1 MSLGAGVWTSC
12 VKLCSAWKPSKMDKC
27 RPSGGHE
34 TCPGILP
41 DSTGKKQ
48 RKFLK
53 LKDAV
58 KLISGKCTY
67 LENEEI
73 MLMNVEETLSNCTWD
88 VLGRCRWKKILS
100 WKITEYVID
109 AAPASEQW
117 LKNFCCQRK
126 TLALQK
132 LLNALELQFHPG
144 TWPKSSQ
151 HLVFEIVRKSQCLGP
166 TEHVAGF
173 GNLMYRKKWCS
184 FYWWESNFFNAH
196 WQLFPQFC
204 CMWHT
209 FTKPWEAF
217 SKQTVAWGSI

>member
-1 MSLGAGVWTSC
+1 MNLPFLNTHLNLTDIPWFPNLIPRHFSNVPGTWTFISR
-12 VKLCSAWKPSKMDKC
+12 C
-27 RPSGGHE
+27 RRLNFMRQALQCMEAKQNGQVPIEWWPRNVSRHS
-34 TCPGILP
+34 TTILREE
-41 DSTGKKQ
+41 KQ

-73 MLMNVEETLSNCTWD
+73 MLMNVEETASNCTWD

-100 WKITEYVID
+100 WKTTECVID

-144 TWPKSSQ
+144 TWQKSSR
-151 HLVFEIVRKSQCLGP
+151 HLVFEIVRKSQCLGS

-173 GNLMYRKKWCS
+173 GNLM
-184 FYWWESNFFNAH
+184 
-196 WQLFPQFC
+196 
-204 CMWHT
+204 
-209 FTKPWEAF
+209 
-217 SKQTVAWGSI
+217 

>member
-1 MSLGAGVWTSC
+1 MVSQFDTTTLLQCHSVQASELHASSFAVHGSQAKWTSAGR
-12 VKLCSAWKPSKMDKC
+12 VVATKRVPAFND
-27 RPSGGHE
+27 
-34 TCPGILP
+34 
-41 DSTGKKQ
+41 DSTRKKQ

-73 MLMNVEETLSNCTWD
+73 ILMNVEETVYNCTWD

-100 WKITEYVID
+100 WRITECMID

-144 TWPKSSQ
+144 TWQKSSQ
-151 HLVFEIVRKSQCLGP
+151 HLVFEIVRKSQYLGS
-166 TEHVAGF
+166 TENVAGF
-173 GNLMYRKKWCS
+173 GNLM
-184 FYWWESNFFNAH
+184 
-196 WQLFPQFC
+196 
-204 CMWHT
+204 
-209 FTKPWEAF
+209 
-217 SKQTVAWGSI
+217 